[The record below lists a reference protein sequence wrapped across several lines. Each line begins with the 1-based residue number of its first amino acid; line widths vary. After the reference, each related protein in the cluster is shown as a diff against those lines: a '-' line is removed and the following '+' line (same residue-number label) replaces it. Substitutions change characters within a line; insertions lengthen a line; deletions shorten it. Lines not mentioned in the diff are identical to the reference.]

1 LSGPLRFIATLR
13 GFTLGLYLLSSF
25 FNKAHMR
32 SKINTQDDLTAIM
45 LEIATQN
52 DRGVAI
58 TAGALMEDRLE
69 FAIQA
74 HWPTPMS
81 STLHD
86 TLFVG
91 YGPLASFSAKIDLGH
106 AMGLYGPIT
115 RADLKIIKWVRNEFA
130 HDMGPLEFTS
140 DHIAKKVK
148 QLKSPRTPPEKP
160 MSPLKEVSQESFCT

>member
-91 YGPLASFSAKIDLGH
+91 YGPLASFSASPATDTGSPS
-106 AMGLYGPIT
+106 AFGLRISAIGVLAI
-115 RADLKIIKWVRNEFA
+115 AWGCSSEFECN
-130 HDMGPLEFTS
+130 PL
-140 DHIAKKVK
+140 HLNP
-148 QLKSPRTPPEKP
+148 QHQPP
-160 MSPLKEVSQESFCT
+160 